1 MGKLPKEIISIRKE
15 NMISEG
21 FNESLFEYPYIIN
34 EGTETETRIVSNSWL
49 TKVNGTSNEIIDDSN
64 DKEYENISDDKYYE
78 NTVSSLYTKDEYV
91 ITTING
97 VDITHS
103 LIREYNKNED
113 NLNYNKVS
121 AVDTYMNNIFSSP
134 SKTRKI

>member
-15 NMISEG
+15 DMISEG

-49 TKVNGTSNEIIDDSN
+49 KKVNGTSNEIIDDSN
-64 DKEYENISDDKYYE
+64 DKKYENVSDDKYYG
-78 NTVSSLYTKDEYV
+78 NTVSSLYIKDEYV

-97 VDITHS
+97 VDITRS

-113 NLNYNKVS
+113 NLRYNKVS
-121 AVDTYMNNIFSSP
+121 AVDTYMNNIFFSP